1 MKFLKSTHIDFI
13 GFRKY
18 FYGLSVV
25 LMLMGIG
32 SIVLHRG
39 LKFGIDFK
47 GGTSMDILFHK
58 DVDTAQLRTALDK
71 MNLGE
76 SEIKTLD
83 VKNEFLI
90 YMEQQKGFSA
100 SELLNQVKATL
111 NTSIADSTQYT
122 VRQVETVGP
131 KVGKELRKS
140 ALIAVLFSLLMI
152 MAYLGWRY
160 ELVFSVGGVL
170 GLFHDVFLALGVL
183 SLCNYQITMKEI
195 AAFLTIVGYSINDTI
210 VVYDR
215 IRENMKIYRNED
227 LRTII
232 NRSVNETLSRTI
244 ITALTVFLVV
254 VVLFFFGGPVVRG
267 FSLAMMVGAI
277 TGCYSSIY
285 IAGALA
291 YDWHMK
297 HDVKR
302 AFKMSKI
309 KRS

>member
-1 MKFLKSTHIDFI
+1 MQFFKTPHIDII
-13 GFRKY
+13 GIRKY
-18 FYGLSVV
+18 FYGLSIA
-25 LMLMGIG
+25 LMLMGIV
-32 SIVLHRG
+32 SIVAHKG
-39 LKFGIDFK
+39 LNFGIDFK
-47 GGTSMDILFHK
+47 GGTAMIIRFQT
-58 DVDTAQLRTALDK
+58 DVTTSQIRDAMSK
-71 MNLGE
+71 VGLGD

-90 YMEQQKGFSA
+90 YMKQQKGASA
-100 SELLNQVKATL
+100 SELVKSVEASL
-111 NTSIADSTQYT
+111 TSSITNAPYT

-140 ALIAVLFSLLMI
+140 ALIAVFFSLVVI
-152 MAYLGWRY
+152 MLYLGWRY
-160 ELVFSVGGVL
+160 EFVFAAGGVL

-183 SLCNYQITMKEI
+183 SVFNYEISMKEI

-227 LRTII
+227 LKTII

-244 ITALTVFLVV
+244 ITAFTVFLVV
-254 VVLFFFGGPVVRG
+254 LILFVFGGPVVKG
-267 FSLAMMVGAI
+267 FSLAMMVGSI

-291 YDWHMK
+291 YDWHMR

-302 AFKMSKI
+302 AFKMSKH
-309 KRS
+309 KKK

>member
-1 MKFLKSTHIDFI
+1 MQFFKTPHIDFI
-13 GFRKY
+13 GLRKY
-18 FYGLSVV
+18 FYSLSIV
-25 LMLMGIG
+25 LMLTGIV
-32 SIVLHRG
+32 SIIAHKG
-39 LKFGIDFK
+39 LYFGIDFK
-47 GGTSMDILFHK
+47 GGTAMIIRFEK
-58 DVDTAQLRTALDK
+58 DVTTAPIREALTPIG
-71 MNLGE
+71 LGN

-90 YMEQQKGFSA
+90 YMEQQKGASA
-100 SELLNQVKATL
+100 SELVKKVEARLTE
-111 NTSIADSTQYT
+111 AMPDAPYA
-122 VRQVETVGP
+122 VRQVESVGP
-131 KVGKELRKS
+131 KVGKELRKG
-140 ALIAVLFSLLMI
+140 ALIAVMFSLLMI
-152 MAYLGWRY
+152 MAYLGWRF
-160 ELVFSVGGVL
+160 EFVFAAGGVL

-183 SLCNYQITMKEI
+183 SLFNYEISMKEI

-215 IRENMKIYRNED
+215 IRENMKVHRNED
-227 LRTII
+227 LRSII
-232 NRSVNETLSRTI
+232 NLSVNETLSRTI

-254 VVLFFFGGPVVRG
+254 VILFFFGGPVVKG

-291 YDWHMK
+291 YEWHMR

-302 AFKMSKI
+302 AFKMSKL